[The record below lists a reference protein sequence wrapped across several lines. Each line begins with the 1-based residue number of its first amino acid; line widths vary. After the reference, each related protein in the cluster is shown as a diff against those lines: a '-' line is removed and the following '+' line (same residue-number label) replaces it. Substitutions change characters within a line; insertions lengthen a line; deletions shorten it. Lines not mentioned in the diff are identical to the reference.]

1 MRDLQLHKVRVESV
15 EDMHRLLDGPAST
28 CVPLGS
34 GVPRGSMLHASLGDI
49 FLRAGELSMDV
60 RGRAAF
66 DDKSRILL
74 DMKLDSQ
81 SHLFSFRSGRE
92 VLAGDVY
99 VVCPGDVVDYRA
111 TGNMSFAILSLS
123 VDLLLRQGGEDAL
136 HSGVEFWNHR
146 RWFRAPPPTRALI
159 AASVQRIVSD
169 IAHAQAPV
177 TEAVL
182 GQVQAELIEAFLWG
196 IMLHENKSYERHA
209 LSGAAIVRRIEDWVD
224 GRAPETIQ
232 IGDLCRELHLSRRT
246 MQRAFTETLGIGP
259 ARYLAH
265 KRLIAARA
273 ELRRADPSEV
283 RVTDTAT
290 KYGFLQLGRFAR
302 DYRLMFGECPSE
314 TLNGPNGEKRGNAT
328 RSERPA
334 GLAQTA

>member
-1 MRDLQLHKVRVESV
+1 
-15 EDMHRLLDGPAST
+15 
-28 CVPLGS
+28 
-34 GVPRGSMLHASLGDI
+34 LHASIGDI

-66 DDKSRILL
+66 EDRSRILL

-111 TGNMSFAILSLS
+111 TGNLSFGILSLS

-136 HSGVEFWNHR
+136 RGDLEFWNRR
-146 RWFRAPPPTRALI
+146 RWFRAPPATRALI

-169 IAHAQAPV
+169 IMH
-177 TEAVL
+177 TESPITGAVL
-182 GQVQAELIEAFLWG
+182 GQLQAELIEAFLWG
-196 IMLHENKSYERHA
+196 IMLHENKSYERRA
-209 LSGAAIVRRIEDWVD
+209 LSGVAIVRRVEDWVD

-246 MQRAFTETLGIGP
+246 LQRAFTETMGIGP

-265 KRLIAARA
+265 RRLIAARA

-302 DYRLMFGECPSE
+302 DYRQMFGERPSE
-314 TLNGPNGEKRGNAT
+314 TLNGSGGHKRGNAIP
-328 RSERPA
+328 SGRPA
-334 GLAQTA
+334 RLAQTA